1 VVARIRADG
10 GDAVFAHCNVADRPQ
25 LARSIEATVAAFS
38 GLHMLVNCAGI
49 VHVGKLHEYDEEAWD
64 YLMGVNAKAI
74 FISLEYAVPHR
85 LAKRA
90 QLRGQYCL
98 GQQSYRPGPDAGL
111 HRLQAR
117 GAGAGALDRARLC
130 G

>member
-1 VVARIRADG
+1 MRSLRIAMWPI
-10 GDAVFAHCNVADRPQ
+10 APQ

-74 FISLEYAVPHR
+74 FISLKYAVPHR

-90 QLRGQYCL
+90 QLRGQYRL
-98 GQQSYRPGPDAGL
+98 GQQSYRPEPDAGL